1 MTQEL
6 TIPNTWFE
14 KVSGAVGIEQDELSI
29 MVHRMFQ
36 RGSSK
41 AEIEQ
46 AMVFLAKSNGKTLS
60 FVRSDG
66 RTNV

>member
-6 TIPNTWFE
+6 TIPNGWLE
-14 KVSGAVGIEQDELSI
+14 KVSTAVGIERDELSV

-36 RGSSK
+36 RGTSK

-46 AMVFLAKSNGKTLS
+46 AMTYLAKANGKTLM
-60 FVRSDG
+60 FVSSNG
-66 RTNV
+66 KN

>member
-6 TIPNTWFE
+6 TIPNGWLE
-14 KVSGAVGIEQDELSI
+14 KVSTAVGIERDELSV

-36 RGSSK
+36 RGTSK

-46 AMVFLAKSNGKTLS
+46 AMTYLAKANGKTLA
-60 FVRSDG
+60 FVVSSG
-66 RTNV
+66 KN

>member
-6 TIPNTWFE
+6 TIPNGWLE
-14 KVSGAVGIEQDELSI
+14 KVSTAVGIERDELSA

-36 RGSSK
+36 RGTSK

-46 AMVFLAKSNGKTLS
+46 AMTYLAKANGKTLM
-60 FVRSDG
+60 FVSSNG
-66 RTNV
+66 RN

>member
-6 TIPNTWFE
+6 TIPNGWLE
-14 KVSGAVGIEQDELSI
+14 KVSTAVGIERDELSV

-36 RGSSK
+36 RGTSK

-46 AMVFLAKSNGKTLS
+46 AMTYLAKANGKTLM
-60 FVRSDG
+60 FVSSNG
-66 RTNV
+66 RN

>member
-6 TIPNTWFE
+6 TIPNTWLE
-14 KVSGAVGIEQDELSI
+14 KVASAVGMTNDELSS

-36 RGSSK
+36 HGASK

-46 AMVFLAKSNGKTLS
+46 VMTYLAKANGKTLM
-60 FVRSDG
+60 FVSSNG
-66 RTNV
+66 KN